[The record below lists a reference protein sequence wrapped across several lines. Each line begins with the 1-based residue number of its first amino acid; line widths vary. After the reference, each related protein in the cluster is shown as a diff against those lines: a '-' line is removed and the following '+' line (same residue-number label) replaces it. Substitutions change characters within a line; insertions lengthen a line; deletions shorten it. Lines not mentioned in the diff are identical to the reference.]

1 VGARPATRLT
11 PRRPWKAP
19 LSAAPHAQDALL
31 AAGVLGLDLL
41 TQWNPGAADRVIGH
55 GPMPWPYVVGYAVA
69 GVVALTWRRSWP
81 APVFAVLLVHSVVGT
96 LFLPGYR
103 PSLGVLVA
111 FYTVASRTSLGWS
124 LAALAAI
131 GVPSGLAV
139 LDEIQENPP
148 SLRQST
154 LVAGTILYFLLD
166 LAVWT
171 AGRWVRRSRHDLSD
185 AEKRRQAAAAAAVA
199 EERGR
204 IARELH
210 DIVAHSVTI
219 MVLQAAGARRVI
231 RADPQVERALADI
244 EACGRQAMAD
254 MRRLLRLLAT
264 SGTYA
269 GEDVAEL
276 EPHPG
281 LADLPL
287 VIGRVQAA
295 GIPLVEVRVAKV
307 RVAKVR
313 VAKVRAVEMVRAV
326 EISAAEVRVAEP
338 SVAPAHDGSAASR
351 AVTRSMS
358 AAAAARRPR
367 MPSTTAVGAFSTNFG
382 LPSFFSAASSS
393 FCAAARSRPNRA
405 RSAATSI
412 APEVSSS
419 TCTAPPG
426 SATSTVAVGANP
438 SAGAS
443 SRASDRSAVSGPAA

>member
-1 VGARPATRLT
+1 VEAARLT

-19 LSAAPHAQDALL
+19 LPAAPRAQDALL
-31 AAGVLGLDLL
+31 AAGVLALDLL
-41 TQWNPGAADRVIGH
+41 TQWSPGASDRIIGQ
-55 GPMPWPYVVGYAVA
+55 GSMPWPYVVGYAVA

-231 RADPQVERALADI
+231 RADPLVERALADI

-281 LADLPL
+281 LADLPS

-295 GIPLVEVRVAKV
+295 GLGVDVRTDGVPVPLGVSVDLAAYRV
-307 RVAKVR
+307 VAEALTNALKHAGAGAHADVLLLWR
-313 VAKVRAVEMVRAV
+313 DATLTVTVTDDGRGQPSTEPAGLSNGRGLLGLAERVRAVDGTLQAGARPEGGYRLSATLPAV
-326 EISAAEVRVAEP
+326 DPV
-338 SVAPAHDGSAASR
+338 
-351 AVTRSMS
+351 
-358 AAAAARRPR
+358 AAAP
-367 MPSTTAVGAFSTNFG
+367 
-382 LPSFFSAASSS
+382 
-393 FCAAARSRPNRA
+393 
-405 RSAATSI
+405 
-412 APEVSSS
+412 
-419 TCTAPPG
+419 
-426 SATSTVAVGANP
+426 VAVHLEVP
-438 SAGAS
+438 Q
-443 SRASDRSAVSGPAA
+443 